1 MILGLTN
8 DLWKPNSTNK
18 STSTQAFSIDFVGS
32 YGWYSIWFHKS
43 SIVIG
48 WMSKVEGS
56 LTNITDWSLMTIIY
70 STRRILVV
78 VFEGHFDVCEAKI
91 WSLDVKIFV
100 DKFNIS
106 TMERSTHGNPSPW
119 VIKKMSLRSL
129 NFHYR

>member
-8 DLWKPNSTNK
+8 DFWKSNSIDW
-18 STSTQAFSIDFVGS
+18 SSLTQAFSINFVGS

-119 VIKKMSLRSL
+119 VIKKMSLCSL
-129 NFHYR
+129 NFHCR